1 MRFFVT
7 CFFVAI
13 TLISCEKVIPFDGE
27 VSQPKLVVNSL
38 FDAENAWNV
47 HISRSISVLEDSA
60 LSVVENASVQIKDDQ
75 ENIIETLEFDTDGR
89 YTGNLYPQVGQNYK
103 IEVAAPG
110 FNSVS
115 AQNNLPSPI
124 TILNVDTLTTLVS
137 GEERLEMSV
146 TFDDPAS
153 VSNYYLIG
161 VHIGGWFEEENWN
174 GTVDSVFRDYNI
186 PILLEDPTFEN
197 YGNDRWENKGIFTD
211 LTFDG
216 QSKTIDIAINTY
228 EIEEKVEELDFF
240 EIRIFNVTR
249 AAYLYNKSYDLY
261 LNASGNPFAQ
271 PIQVYSNVNGGFG
284 LFAGSQ
290 LNVFSIL

>member
-1 MRFFVT
+1 M
-7 CFFVAI
+7 
-13 TLISCEKVIPFDGE
+13 
-27 VSQPKLVVNSL
+27 
-38 FDAENAWNV
+38 
-47 HISRSISVLEDSA
+47 
-60 LSVVENASVQIKDDQ
+60 
-75 ENIIETLEFDTDGR
+75 
-89 YTGNLYPQVGQNYK
+89 
-103 IEVAAPG
+103 
-110 FNSVS
+110 
-115 AQNNLPSPI
+115 
-124 TILNVDTLTTLVS
+124 
-137 GEERLEMSV
+137 
-146 TFDDPAS
+146 
-153 VSNYYLIG
+153 SNYYLIG

-240 EIRIFNVTR
+240 EIRIFNITR